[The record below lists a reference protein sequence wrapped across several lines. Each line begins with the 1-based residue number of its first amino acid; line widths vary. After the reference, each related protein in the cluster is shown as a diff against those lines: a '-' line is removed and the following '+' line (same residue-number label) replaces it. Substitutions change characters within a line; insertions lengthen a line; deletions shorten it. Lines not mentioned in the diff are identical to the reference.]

1 MKWTYDWLKDY
12 LNTDATA
19 EQIADTL
26 TRTGLEVEDLIV
38 PVSPI
43 AAKIVECEPL
53 AGSDHLHI
61 LKVDDGSGTLRQ
73 VVCGAPNA
81 RVGLISALAVPG
93 CVIEGHE
100 IKSGKLRGVLS
111 DGMMCSGRELGIN
124 EDHSGIIELPDNTKI
139 GSDVLNTETV
149 FDAGITPNRPDYLA
163 VRGIARD
170 LSATGLGEYIAPV
183 DDFPEYGTGSRNVHV
198 ETEKCLGYSLCEIRN
213 IKIAPSNNKISSRL
227 RAIGI
232 NPKNA
237 PIDATNYICYDMGQ
251 PMHCFDADEIQG
263 DITVRMAKD
272 GEEFTDLFGT
282 KHTLKET
289 DVVIADDAGILA
301 LAGVVGG
308 ARGMTTENTK
318 NIILESAYF
327 NPVSVRK
334 TSKRLGIS
342 TDSSYRYERGI
353 DPTLTPR
360 ALARAANIILEQC
373 GGEIYGTVAAGEFFN
388 PPAEYGGAT
397 EEFWEDWE
405 NIMKNKYVPKIRYT
419 PDIFGK
425 KTGIEMDEVEQHN
438 ILFDLGYEIDED
450 DKSWILTPPSNRVD
464 VEIPE
469 NIVSELIRIY
479 GYDNIAKAA
488 VHKPTDS
495 APHRDYYIDKK
506 RELATRGLNEAKS
519 FGFGNSKIEEML
531 SDKSIVKIANPI
543 VNDMDTARNG
553 LLGNLLGFVAENEKR
568 GFPDLNI
575 FELGTVFDGEK
586 PDEQHTQICIIRT
599 GNTSPK
605 HWQRRNRPTDIYD
618 VKADLVALMHGQRFT
633 VSADNA
639 PLWAHPFRYGA
650 IMQGKKKIAEFGE
663 LHPSIAHKLKI
674 KTNVNIAIVDD
685 VENLPNARRPKEPV
699 ISEFQPITRDFAF
712 IVDAD
717 FPAEKLVGTAA
728 ATDARI
734 TDSVVFDAFDMGDG
748 KKSIAFTIT
757 ITPTDNM
764 SDEDLQKLQNA
775 VIANVEK
782 KCDAKIRDK

>member
-12 LNTDATA
+12 LKTDATA

-26 TRTGLEVEDLIV
+26 TRTGLEVEDLNV

-93 CVIEGHE
+93 CIIEGHE

-373 GGEIYGTVAAGEFFN
+373 GSEIYGTVAAGEFFN
-388 PPAEYGGAT
+388 PPAEYGDAT

-575 FELGTVFDGEK
+575 FELGTVFDGDK
-586 PDEQHTQICIIRT
+586 PDEQHTQICVIRT

-633 VSADNA
+633 VSTDNA

-663 LHPSIAHKLKI
+663 IHPSIAHKLKI

-699 ISEFQPITRDFAF
+699 VSEFQPITRDFAF

-717 FPAEKLVGTAA
+717 FPAEKLVGTAVS
-728 ATDARI
+728 TDARI
-734 TDSVVFDAFDMGDG
+734 TDSIVFDAFDMGDG

-757 ITPTDNM
+757 ITPTENM